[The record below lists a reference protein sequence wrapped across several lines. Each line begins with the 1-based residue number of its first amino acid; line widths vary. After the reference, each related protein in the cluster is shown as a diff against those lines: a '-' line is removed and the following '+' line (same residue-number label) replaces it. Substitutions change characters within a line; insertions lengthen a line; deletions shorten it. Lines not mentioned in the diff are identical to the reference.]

1 MFLQLGQFPPLQR
14 LIAGLE
20 RLPRVALIGLC
31 LAGVAGLASLNIL
44 VLRDFSFILLYL
56 VPVAIASWFV
66 DIQFGLAIALLSA
79 LGMAWIDPV
88 QNPIQTLWNAFSI
101 WGVFTVIASLINTQK
116 VSAEM
121 EKQLLRTDPVTGAI
135 NRLFFTELLE
145 ADLQRASRYGYA
157 LTLAILTLNGLPQL
171 RTQLGAEAEEAFL
184 FKIIDQM
191 SESLRA
197 NDVVTRLSDHQFGIL
212 LSQTDSEQAALA
224 FVRLEPPLLGEVKAL
239 GMSGVS
245 YCIAV
250 TTFVDCPD
258 TIDDVLE
265 ASEAFAQGQS
275 PSEECRCVYQVLP

>member
-14 LIAGLE
+14 LLAGLE
-20 RLPRVALIGLC
+20 RLPRIILIGLS
-31 LAGVAGLASLNIL
+31 LATVAGLVSLNIL

-66 DIQFGLAIALLSA
+66 DIQFGLAIALLCA
-79 LGMAWIDPV
+79 LSMAWINPV
-88 QNPIQTLWNAFSI
+88 NHPIQTFWNAFSV
-101 WGVFTVIASLINTQK
+101 WGVFTVIASLLNTQK

-135 NRLFFTELLE
+135 NRLFFAELLE
-145 ADLQRASRYGYA
+145 AELQRASRYSYA

-171 RTQLGAEAEEAFL
+171 RTQSGAEAEEALL

-197 NDVVTRLSDHQFGIL
+197 NDVVARLSDHQFAIL
-212 LSQTDSEQAALA
+212 LSQTDSEQAAQA
-224 FVRLEPPLLGEVKAL
+224 FARLEPPLLTEVKTL
-239 GMSGVS
+239 GMPVVS

-250 TTFVDCPD
+250 TTFTDSPD
-258 TIDDVLE
+258 TIDEVLE
-265 ASEAFAQGQS
+265 ASQAFAQAQ
-275 PSEECRCVYQVLP
+275 PPANNCHCVYQVLP